1 MHFLL
6 LSKYI
11 ESIRVEIKYLKEIM
25 SKAVPTMDVKNDT
38 NIEVNN
44 SESNRELN
52 INTIHTH
59 TNRVLPNTTKR
70 SYSKLK
76 NLISSTNVFTVK
88 QYPSD
93 GVVGVRVK
101 NGIHKAINTNM
112 TSNKYNFRSYIRIF
126 RF

>member
-59 TNRVLPNTTKR
+59 TN
-70 SYSKLK
+70 S
-76 NLISSTNVFTVK
+76 LILQKDHIVN
-88 QYPSD
+88 
-93 GVVGVRVK
+93 
-101 NGIHKAINTNM
+101 
-112 TSNKYNFRSYIRIF
+112 
-126 RF
+126 